1 VAMTSVLDDQF
12 ASRVPAEPRL
22 VFTRAPG
29 AHRVLDG
36 GWWPRTRILSEELP
50 GLLAVVESRFG
61 VVIGRISL
69 SATAWVATPERIIVG
84 DRVVQ
89 VAWFRACDAHTIRLI
104 GGEFWHL
111 DLLVIEPDA
120 TVDAASAALRLV
132 ANAHTIGALH
142 TILAAHFDTEPG
154 SGPVKAAPGIT
165 EGGRF

>member
-1 VAMTSVLDDQF
+1 
-12 ASRVPAEPRL
+12 L
-22 VFTRAPG
+22 VFTRASG

-61 VVIGRISL
+61 VVIARISL
-69 SATAWVATPERIIVG
+69 SATAWDATPERIIVG

-111 DLLVIEPDA
+111 DLLEIEPDTTA
-120 TVDAASAALRLV
+120 DAAGAALRLV
-132 ANAHTIGALH
+132 AHAHTIGALH
-142 TILAAHFDTEPG
+142 TILARHQLASSPGTITTAVGALMEDGILDHYGVGVKDPEGNGFD
-154 SGPVKAAPGIT
+154 IN
-165 EGGRF
+165 